1 MVLLGSAVAA
11 LADPNQKRDGS
22 DGGSIRAQVERS
34 SFDGRDEARQ
44 NAVHTQQEED
54 HRSGGRLS
62 LDERRELRRQINEV
76 GQDIY
81 RPHR

>member
-11 LADPNQKRDGS
+11 LADTGQKHNES
-22 DGGSIRAQVERS
+22 DGGAMRAQIERS
-34 SFDGRDEARQ
+34 SFDGRGEAKQ
-44 NAVHTQQEED
+44 NAVHAQQDD
-54 HRSGGRLS
+54 HRTGGRLS
-62 LDERRELRRQINEV
+62 PDERRELRRQINEV